1 MNGTERSEFEEKNL
15 FFVVVVVFSQIGFQ
29 AV

>member
-1 MNGTERSEFEEKNL
+1 MNGTEKSEFEEKNL
-15 FFVVVVVFSQIGFQ
+15 FFVVFSQIGFQ